1 MTLFRK
7 HTSISIFLVAL
18 LALVLA
24 GCGSDNKSSTA
35 GATQSDGAS
44 GTVTA
49 AKGVQPP
56 PVQLLSG
63 NETGIKVNKP
73 TAYVIHTQTGL
84 TALLAKHS
92 AGKGVSSAS
101 LSAGDYKTRQT
112 VAVFLPA
119 TKNGTSLYIDNVS
132 PKDGKIVITA
142 VKVPPGEGCKVGPK
156 KARPFAIVDTA
167 RMTEKSTKIVLTSQ
181 PNGPC

>member
-1 MTLFRK
+1 MRK
-7 HTSISIFLVAL
+7 SSLIAILLVAL
-18 LALVLA
+18 LALT
-24 GCGSDNKSSTA
+24 GCGSDKSNDSA
-35 GATQSDGAS
+35 AKSDSGPSGAS
-44 GTVTA
+44 GQATV